1 MLRSKTLKIK
11 YMILTNASLNGNK
24 TNEVKNEITN
34 ITAVEKKADHSK
46 HVTTPEFN
54 KLTT

>member
-34 ITAVEKKADHSK
+34 ITAVEKKSW
-46 HVTTPEFN
+46 PQ
-54 KLTT
+54 